1 MSASRLQPVLDA
13 LGRLADPVRLVAS
26 GRQSALDALTWPPG
40 ARLLAHAGWQSA
52 DIALAS
58 AYSPDDQPLL
68 LATGDGDF
76 GLLASRHAGAVL
88 VISSAPSG
96 RLRDVGTVL
105 DPAVD
110 GIAPVTSW
118 LAAVGI
124 A

>member
-13 LGRLADPVRLVAS
+13 LARLADPVRLVAS
-26 GRQSALDALTWPPG
+26 GRQSALDALSWPAG
-40 ARLLAHAGWQSA
+40 AQLLPHAGWQSA

-58 AYSPDDQPLL
+58 AYSPDDRPLL

-76 GLLASRHAGAVL
+76 GLLAGRHAGPVL
-88 VISSAPSG
+88 VVSAAPSG

-110 GIAPVTSW
+110 GIAPLMSW
-118 LAAVGI
+118 LAAVGV